1 VVAVEEYITDLTEMR
16 ADTTCL
22 RIKIITFRKRLQAT
36 RNSVFTR
43 ILVEEEKLELVVD
56 SVNVLHLESVCAG
69 GNGDEHNERCLN
81 GSLKYKNITLHPML
95 Y

>member
-22 RIKIITFRKRLQAT
+22 RIKIITFRKRLQIT

-43 ILVEEEKLELVVD
+43 IPVEGKKLELVGD
-56 SVNVLHLESVCAG
+56 AVNMLLVLHLENVYAG
-69 GNGDEHNERCLN
+69 GNGDEHNER
-81 GSLKYKNITLHPML
+81 H
-95 Y
+95 